1 MTTGPN
7 YWIKAGKAP
16 SNWYKSKAPCWYVMK
31 MSDSGYLATK
41 RPIKLLPYTTYEA
54 AEADCRNSN
63 RVGRFVEAGYTG
75 N

>member
-1 MTTGPN
+1 MTTGPH

-16 SNWYKSKAPCWYVMK
+16 SNWYKRHAPCWYVMK
-31 MSDSGYLATK
+31 MSDSNCHSAK
-41 RPIKLLPYTTYEA
+41 RQIKLQAYTTYEA

-63 RVGRFVEAGYTG
+63 RVGRFVDAKYTG